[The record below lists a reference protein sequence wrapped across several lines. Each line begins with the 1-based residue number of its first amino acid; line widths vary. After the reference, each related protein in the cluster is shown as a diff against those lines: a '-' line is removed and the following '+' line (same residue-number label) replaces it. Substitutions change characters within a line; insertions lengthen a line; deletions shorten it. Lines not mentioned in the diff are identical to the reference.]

1 MCGAVPGA
9 GLTDTVAGVPAHQQ
23 HSERAFN
30 AVQTE
35 LDSER
40 AASLGRAGRRV
51 EAAFARCQALLLE
64 LDIDVGGPVADYR
77 GARAEFDHAMYA
89 YLVQREAIGLLD
101 HRAIR
106 HAFPRPPRR

>member
-1 MCGAVPGA
+1 VLSLVQD
-9 GLTDTVAGVPAHQQ
+9 LTDTVGSVSRHHQ

-30 AVQTE
+30 AVQAE
-35 LDSER
+35 IDAER

-51 EAAFARCQALLLE
+51 EAAFARCQALLAQV
-64 LDIDVGGPVADYR
+64 DADGADDDAAAVYR
-77 GARAEFDHAMYA
+77 TARAEFDQAMYA
-89 YLVQREAIGLLD
+89 YLVQREAIGLPD